1 MDQLKLSATH
11 QSFPC
16 LVMMLQCPIPAFQ
29 LGSQPASFLEP
40 HNQNSSPL
48 QPCTDDSDVIA
59 SLARNHPRA
68 TGTYAQ
74 ATLHRDHMVSLPPL
88 AIKSHK
94 ELIGTGW
101 LQGEW
106 DGERVGHW
114 EKGEESKEKE
124 KEEKW
129 RDKGYGLVKLRGKI
143 FYFHEKKR
151 GNSLEE
157 SHHQFPVSLLLLCN
171 SLLAVQGVFVIL

>member
-1 MDQLKLSATH
+1 MDQLKLSATYR
-11 QSFPC
+11 SLPC

-29 LGSQPASFLEP
+29 LAYKWALNLQAF
-40 HNQNSSPL
+40 SSPITRIVHCTSHAL
-48 QPCTDDSDVIA
+48 TTAKWQPRLPATT
-59 SLARNHPRA
+59 LAQ
-68 TGTYAQ
+68 Q
-74 ATLHRDHMVSLPPL
+74 APMPKPHSHRDHMVSLPPL

-143 FYFHEKKR
+143 FIFMRKR
-151 GNSLEE
+151 EE
-157 SHHQFPVSLLLLCN
+157 TV
-171 SLLAVQGVFVIL
+171 